1 MPESSQCPARLQPY
15 WVSPWTVSGRPAA
28 GLHGDHG
35 EPMEIVLLGHSG
47 DWVFRWPGLASPDC
61 GCGTVTGLH
70 KFCMTMAL
78 VAGYREAST
87 TNEEVP

>member
-35 EPMEIVLLGHSG
+35 ETTEIVFLGHSG

-61 GCGTVTGLH
+61 GCGTGHRVAQVLHDYGVSCRVPGGLH
-70 KFCMTMAL
+70 
-78 VAGYREAST
+78 
-87 TNEEVP
+87 NE